1 MILTE
6 PVFYTEATNAS
17 IGPMAVAQTV
27 VITPEAGLGLVVGV
41 STSRLVGKNVS
52 ANLELFHHSIA

>member
-1 MILTE
+1 
-6 PVFYTEATNAS
+6 
-17 IGPMAVAQTV
+17 MAVAQTV

-41 STSRLVGKNVS
+41 STSRLVVKNVS